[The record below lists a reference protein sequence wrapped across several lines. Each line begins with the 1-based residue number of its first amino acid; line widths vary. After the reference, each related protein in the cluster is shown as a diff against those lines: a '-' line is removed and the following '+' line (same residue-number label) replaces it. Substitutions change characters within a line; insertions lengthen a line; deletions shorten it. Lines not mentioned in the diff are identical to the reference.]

1 MSPNAGTYT
10 EQVQEGSH
18 ERRDRMLSLRLRTG
32 TEEPSGS
39 GHRKQ
44 ACSRP
49 RSTSSQHIR
58 AELGSRAH
66 QPEPRASVSW
76 GRGAGGLCGC
86 LAGRPGPQPN
96 PRAHS
101 LLPGLLHGKPGT
113 KYVAPSFCISYHA
126 QDDVLLTL
134 FTATAYLDWEGTLPP
149 DTSTSN
155 WVSCHSACSDTS
167 PLGDVGPPGWAQP
180 RGMAPLQTPVLSARG
195 HLCFQPTGYKS
206 KSSHGPP
213 QPHESPGGSQNPGRR
228 SAHPL
233 CGGPGG
239 GGVPQSRPTLCDPKG
254 CSPPGSSVPGILQA
268 RILEWGAMPSSRGPS
283 QPGDRTLVSY
293 TAGGFFTD

>member
-49 RSTSSQHIR
+49 RSTSSQRIR

-167 PLGDVGPPGWAQP
+167 PLGERRAPRLGSAPGDGPFADTSLECQGPPLLPANGLQVQEFSWPPSAP
-180 RGMAPLQTPVLSARG
+180 RVSRRLSEPRKA
-195 HLCFQPTGYKS
+195 LC
-206 KSSHGPP
+206 
-213 QPHESPGGSQNPGRR
+213 SPSVWGAGGR
-228 SAHPL
+228 
-233 CGGPGG
+233 GGP
-239 GGVPQSRPTLCDPKG
+239 
-254 CSPPGSSVPGILQA
+254 SVASDSL
-268 RILEWGAMPSSRGPS
+268 
-283 QPGDRTLVSY
+283 
-293 TAGGFFTD
+293 

>member
-44 ACSRP
+44 ARSRP
-49 RSTSSQHIR
+49 RSTSSQRIR
-58 AELGSRAH
+58 AALGSRAH

-167 PLGDVGPPGWAQP
+167 PLGERRAPRLGSAPGDGPFADTSLECQGPPLLPANGLQVQEFSWPPSAP
-180 RGMAPLQTPVLSARG
+180 RVSRRLSEPRKA
-195 HLCFQPTGYKS
+195 LC
-206 KSSHGPP
+206 
-213 QPHESPGGSQNPGRR
+213 SPSVWGAGGR
-228 SAHPL
+228 
-233 CGGPGG
+233 GGP
-239 GGVPQSRPTLCDPKG
+239 
-254 CSPPGSSVPGILQA
+254 SVASDSL
-268 RILEWGAMPSSRGPS
+268 
-283 QPGDRTLVSY
+283 
-293 TAGGFFTD
+293 